1 MIFIFLFAFTAALMA
16 LGVGIIFIIW
26 SIRREG
32 AGIKPARFFGYF
44 ISILAALAL
53 LFTAIYG
60 ICYWSQ
66 GYFKSPIAP
75 MMMMK
80 KQMWD
85 RKGMMMKDPRMMKLR
100 IERMKQRMKNMQDR
114 QQRLQQMV
122 PPGEKQ

>member
-1 MIFIFLFAFTAALMA
+1 MIFIFMFSFTAALIA
-16 LGVGIIFIIW
+16 LGLGIIFLVW
-26 SIRREG
+26 SFRKEG
-32 AGIKPARFFGYF
+32 PGIKLAGFFGYF

-80 KQMWD
+80 KEMRD
-85 RKGMMMKDPRMMKLR
+85 YRKGMMQDPRMMKLR
-100 IERMKQRMKNMQDR
+100 IERMKQRMKGMQQR
-114 QQRLQQMV
+114 QQRMM
-122 PPGEKQ
+122 PPGENQ